1 MRQDLQDSQDCSLKF
16 SYPVNLVNP
25 VKKYIFV
32 ASWLRG
38 KIL

>member
-16 SYPVNLVNP
+16 FYQVNLVNP
-25 VKKYIFV
+25 VKKYVFV
-32 ASWLRG
+32 PLCLRG